1 MGKPI
6 KLSEIEIKSFR
17 GIKNYKLETNNNS
30 IVFCGANGTGKS
42 SFVNAFEFLFTG
54 EIKSLK
60 ASGVN
65 PGNKSIIHIGD
76 KKNDVIVRAKINKRN
91 IERTLTNG
99 IEYDDGLEDIV
110 NDFENGSF
118 LLNRKRLLSFIDAT
132 PAKRWEEAA
141 NLIRFDKYDKIE
153 KAFESCS
160 KSFEKKLSSKANLL
174 DDNASQIEKYCEM
187 ENVYNKINE
196 VLKSNNID
204 EISKSTDLDAFLK
217 ENSSEN
223 IDLKNIKGI
232 NVSNINSKYQNQL
245 DIFERIALGELQSTN
260 TLLNILTNAKTYLE
274 NEDADTCPLC
284 QQEIS
289 QQEVIGYINEKQNEI
304 TSENNKLRN
313 WQKENKRLIGQIIN
327 LNNKLTNYDLDDLI
341 SDLEKLTNLEIS
353 PSQMD
358 RDILNGLEADLNEL
372 ENLNDELDDAFDA
385 IILLDERQKINED
398 LERIEKQYEIA
409 KTLSNLFTQR
419 KKETIEGIFENIGKY
434 VTEYYNFI
442 HEDDELTNPQV
453 NVKNSRGLTLGL
465 IFDENDSDPR
475 SYASEG
481 HLDSLGLCI
490 FLAFAKVYNKYNF
503 LVLDDIISTVDLD
516 HKEMVIRLLFEKFSD
531 YTFIITTHNKLWYE
545 QLQRLASA
553 NNIRHKFT
561 FMEIIGWDK
570 IEGPI
575 LSKNPSS
582 KKRIEEHLKA
592 NDTFA
597 AGNAIRRHL
606 EFVLDDLCKINSI
619 PLPLKKHYTVNDYY
633 NPVKDYFLK
642 EMFKDTVVEEEY
654 KKAFQELD
662 NTAYMGNLTSHNN
675 EANYDLVKSEI
686 EKFKVAV
693 YGLENAFRCK
703 SHNKQY
709 LKFDMKRRIGICA
722 NEKCRDIFEFPKRE
736 Q

>member
-6 KLSEIEIKSFR
+6 ELSGIEINSFR
-17 GIKNYKLETNNNS
+17 GIKNYKLEINNKS

-76 KKNDVIVRAKINKRN
+76 KKNDVLVRAKINKHK
-91 IERTLTNG
+91 IERTLK
-99 IEYDDGLEDIV
+99 EDIKYDV
-110 NDFENGSF
+110 ELENIVKDFENGSF
-118 LLNRKRLLSFIDAT
+118 LLNRKRLLNFIDAT

-141 NLIRFDKYDKIE
+141 NLIHFDKYDKIE
-153 KAFESCS
+153 KSFESCL
-160 KSFEKKLSSKANLL
+160 KSLKKQLTEKADLL
-174 DDNASQIEKYCEM
+174 DANTSQIEKYCKI
-187 ENVYNKINE
+187 ENVYRKINI
-196 VLKSNNID
+196 VLKNNNID
-204 EISKSTDLDAFLK
+204 EISENTDLNSFLK
-217 ENSSEN
+217 ENSTEN
-223 IDLKNIKGI
+223 IDLKNIK
-232 NVSNINSKYQNQL
+232 NINIPNINGKYQNQL
-245 DIFERIALGELQSTN
+245 DIFEKIALKELQSTN
-260 TLLNILTNAKTYLE
+260 TLLNILTNTNSYLE
-274 NEDADTCPLC
+274 NEDTYACPIC
-284 QQEIS
+284 QHKINPQK
-289 QQEVIGYINEKQNEI
+289 VIDYINKKQKEI
-304 TSENNKLRN
+304 TSKNNKLKN
-313 WQKENKRLIGQIIN
+313 WQNENMRLIGQIIN
-327 LNNKLTNYDLDDLI
+327 LNNKLANYDLDDLI
-341 SDLEKLTNLEIS
+341 SDLEKLTNLEIA

-358 RDILNGLEADLNEL
+358 RDILNNLQVDLN
-372 ENLNDELDDAFDA
+372 NLKNQNDELNITFNT
-385 IILLDERQKINED
+385 IILLDERQKINDEFKK
-398 LERIEKQYEIA
+398 IEKQYEIA
-409 KTLSNLFTQR
+409 KIVSNLFTQR
-419 KKETIEGIFENIGKY
+419 KKETIKDIFENIGKY

-545 QLQRLASA
+545 QLQRLANA

-561 FMEIIGWDK
+561 FMEILEWDK

-606 EFVLDDLCKINSI
+606 EFVLEDLCKINNI

-633 NPVKDYFLK
+633 KPVKDYFLK
-642 EMFKDTVVEEEY
+642 ELFKDTIVEEKY
-654 KKAFQELD
+654 KKVFQELD

-693 YGLENAFRCK
+693 YGLESAFRCT

-709 LKFDMKRRIGICA
+709 LKFDMNRRIGICG
-722 NEKCRDIFEFPKRE
+722 NKKCRDIFEFPKKE

>member
-1 MGKPI
+1 MGESI

-76 KKNDVIVRAKINKRN
+76 KKKDVLVKAKINKLN
-91 IERTLTNG
+91 IKRTLKNG
-99 IEYDDGLEDIV
+99 IEYDDELKDIL

-141 NLIRFDKYDKIE
+141 NLISFNKYDKIE
-153 KAFESCS
+153 KAFEGSL
-160 KSFEKKLSSKANLL
+160 KSFDKQLTSKTNDLK
-174 DDNASQIEKYCEM
+174 DNTEEIEKYCEI
-187 ENVYNKINE
+187 EKVYTYINK
-196 VLKSNNID
+196 VLTSNNIN
-204 EISKSTDLDAFLK
+204 EITEKTDLDAFLK
-217 ENSSEN
+217 ENSTEN
-223 IDLKNIKGI
+223 IDLKNIKDI
-232 NVSNINSKYQNQL
+232 NISNINDKYQNQL
-245 DIFERIALGELQSTN
+245 DIFEKIALSELQSTN
-260 TLLNILTNAKTYLE
+260 TLLNILTNTQNYLE
-274 NEDADTCPLC
+274 NENVDICPVC
-284 QQEIS
+284 QKEIDS
-289 QQEVIGYINEKQNEI
+289 KDVLDYIHGKQNEI
-304 TSENNKLRN
+304 ATDNNKLKN
-313 WQKENKRLIGQIIN
+313 WQNENKRLIGQIIN
-327 LNNKLTNYDLDDLI
+327 LNHKLSNYNLDNLI
-341 SDLEKLTNLEIS
+341 NDLEKLTNLEIT

-358 RDILNGLEADLNEL
+358 RELLNNLQNQLNEL
-372 ENLNDELDDAFDA
+372 ESQNEKLDAAFE
-385 IILLDERQKINED
+385 IILLLDKRQKIKKD
-398 LERIEKQYEIA
+398 LDKIERQHEAAEI
-409 KTLSNLFTQR
+409 LSNLFTQK
-419 KKETIEGIFENIGKY
+419 KKENIEKIFEGIGEY

-442 HEDDELTNPQV
+442 HEDDDLTNPQV

-465 IFDENDSDPR
+465 IFEENDADPR

-503 LVLDDIISTVDLD
+503 IVLDDIISTVDLD

-553 NNIRHKFT
+553 NNLRHKFT

-606 EFVLDDLCKINSI
+606 EFVLDDLCKINNI

-633 NPVKDYFLK
+633 KPVKDYFL
-642 EMFKDTVVEEEY
+642 EELFENTVAEQYYKDV
-654 KKAFQELD
+654 FQELD

-693 YGLENAFRCK
+693 YDLENAFKCN

-709 LKFDMKRRIGICA
+709 LKFDKKRRIGICS
-722 NEKCRDIFEFPKRE
+722 NEKCRDIFEFPKKK
-736 Q
+736 